1 MFVAREKISYFKTF
15 WHLCRGYWKSEEKW
29 KAIGLL
35 GVVIALNLAAVY
47 LLVLLNDWY
56 NTFYNALQGY
66 DEDSFLPLVGQF
78 TGLAM
83 LYIIIA
89 VYAIYIRQML
99 QIKWRSWMTDRYLT
113 AWLADQSYYRLQVLG
128 SDTDNPD

>member
-1 MFVAREKISYFKTF
+1 MVREKISYFKTF

-89 VYAIYIRQML
+89 VYAITSGRCC
-99 QIKWRSWMTDRYLT
+99 RSSG
-113 AWLADQSYYRLQVLG
+113 AAG
-128 SDTDNPD
+128 